1 MDRNILQDFLE
12 RNTNSIVKLSTTE
25 GQIRT
30 VVKVIS
36 LDDSVF
42 TFYDARG
49 AVVALPLQKIEE
61 VWPEG
66 VRR

>member
-1 MDRNILQDFLE
+1 MDGRILKDFLE
-12 RNTNSIVKLSTTE
+12 QHTNSKIKLSTTE

-30 VVKVIS
+30 IVKVIS
-36 LDDSVF
+36 LNDATF

-61 VWPEG
+61 IWPEG
-66 VRR
+66 GRV

>member
-1 MDRNILQDFLE
+1 MDSQVLRDFLE
-12 RNTNSIVKLSTTE
+12 QNSHSVIKLSTTE
-25 GQIRT
+25 RQIRT

-42 TFYDARG
+42 SFYDARG

-66 VRR
+66 GRA

>member
-1 MDRNILQDFLE
+1 MDRSILKDFLE
-12 RNTNSIVKLSTTE
+12 RNTNSIVKLSTVE

-42 TFYDARG
+42 SFYDARG
-49 AVVALPLQKIEE
+49 ALVALPLQKIEE

-66 VRR
+66 ARA

>member
-1 MDRNILQDFLE
+1 MDSQVLRDFLE
-12 RNTNSIVKLSTTE
+12 RNTNSIVKLSTVE

-30 VVKVIS
+30 VVKVIR

-42 TFYDARG
+42 SFYDARG
-49 AVVALPLQKIEE
+49 ALVALPLQKIEE

-66 VRR
+66 ARA

>member
-1 MDRNILQDFLE
+1 MDRNILKDFLE
-12 RNTNSIVKLSTTE
+12 RNSNSTIKLSTTE

-36 LDDSVF
+36 LDDATFS
-42 TFYDARG
+42 FYDARG

-61 VWPEG
+61 VWPEA

>member
-1 MDRNILQDFLE
+1 MDRNILKDFLE
-12 RNTNSIVKLSTTE
+12 RNSNSTIKLSTVE

>member
-1 MDRNILQDFLE
+1 MDRSILKDFLE
-12 RNTNSIVKLSTTE
+12 RNTNSIVKLSTVG

-42 TFYDARG
+42 SFYDARG

-66 VRR
+66 GRA

>member
-1 MDRNILQDFLE
+1 MDRSILKDFLE
-12 RNTNSIVKLSTTE
+12 RNTNSIVKLSTVE

-66 VRR
+66 VRG

>member
-1 MDRNILQDFLE
+1 MDSQVLRDFLE

-66 VRR
+66 ARA

>member
-1 MDRNILQDFLE
+1 MDRSILKDFLE
-12 RNTNSIVKLSTTE
+12 RNTNSIVKLSTVG

-42 TFYDARG
+42 SFYDARG
-49 AVVALPLQKIEE
+49 ALVALPLQKIEE

-66 VRR
+66 ARA

>member
-1 MDRNILQDFLE
+1 MDGRILKDFLE
-12 RNTNSIVKLSTTE
+12 QHTNSKIKLSTTE

-30 VVKVIS
+30 IVKVIS
-36 LDDSVF
+36 LNDATF

-66 VRR
+66 GRV

>member
-1 MDRNILQDFLE
+1 MDRSILKDFLE
-12 RNTNSIVKLSTTE
+12 RNTNSIVKLSTVE

-61 VWPEG
+61 VWPERG
-66 VRR
+66 RP

>member
-1 MDRNILQDFLE
+1 MDGRILKDFLE
-12 RNTNSIVKLSTTE
+12 RNSNSIVKLSTTE

-42 TFYDARG
+42 SFYDARG

-66 VRR
+66 ARA

>member
-1 MDRNILQDFLE
+1 MDGRILKDFLE
-12 RNTNSIVKLSTTE
+12 QHTNSKIKLSTTE

-30 VVKVIS
+30 IVKVIS

-42 TFYDARG
+42 SFYDARG

-66 VRR
+66 VRA

>member
-1 MDRNILQDFLE
+1 MDSQVLRDFLE
-12 RNTNSIVKLSTTE
+12 RNTNSIVKLSTVE

-61 VWPEG
+61 VWPEA

>member
-1 MDRNILQDFLE
+1 MDRSILKDFLE

-66 VRR
+66 GRI

>member
-1 MDRNILQDFLE
+1 MDSQVLRDFLE

-66 VRR
+66 GRI

>member
-1 MDRNILQDFLE
+1 MKDFLE
-12 RNTNSIVKLSTTE
+12 RNTNSIVKLSTVE

-42 TFYDARG
+42 SFYDARG

-66 VRR
+66 GRI

>member
-1 MDRNILQDFLE
+1 MDRNILEDFLE
-12 RNTNSIVKLSTTE
+12 RNTNSKIKLSTTE

-36 LDDSVF
+36 LDGATFS
-42 TFYDARG
+42 FYDARG

-66 VRR
+66 GRA

>member
-1 MDRNILQDFLE
+1 MDSQVLRDFLE
-12 RNTNSIVKLSTTE
+12 QNTNSKIKLSTTE
-25 GQIRT
+25 GQVRT

-42 TFYDARG
+42 SFYDARG

-61 VWPEG
+61 IWPEG
-66 VRR
+66 ARA

>member
-1 MDRNILQDFLE
+1 MDRNILKDFLE
-12 RNTNSIVKLSTTE
+12 RNSNSTIKLSTVE

-36 LDDSVF
+36 LNDSVF

-61 VWPEG
+61 VWPEA

>member
-1 MDRNILQDFLE
+1 MDRNILKDFLE
-12 RNTNSIVKLSTTE
+12 RNSNSTIKLSTVE

-36 LDDSVF
+36 LNDSVF

>member
-1 MDRNILQDFLE
+1 MDRNILKDFLE

-66 VRR
+66 GRI